1 MTTIDLTAIEAPD
14 VVETLDFEDIYAE
27 LVEDFKGR
35 YADWNAVLESDP
47 VVKLLELSA
56 YREVR
61 FRARVNDAA
70 RSVMLAFASGTTLEH
85 LAALF
90 GIRRLAITAD
100 AQTDDAQLEQD
111 DDLRARTQLA
121 PQGYSVAGPEGAY
134 RSHALNADGRVL
146 SVSVISPAPCEIL
159 VTILSR
165 EGDGTASDELVE
177 IVTNALRSDDVRPLA
192 DRVTVRS
199 AEVIHYAIRATL
211 RFFAGPDRAIV
222 LAESKRRAQKY
233 ADDMHRLDM
242 EVTPD
247 GLYAAIRVAG
257 VQKVILE
264 TPADGV
270 RVTKQQATFCTG
282 IELIDGGVYDGSA
295 STKTLSAQ
303 TLNTGGASE

>member
-14 VVETLDFEDIYAE
+14 VVETLDFEDIYQDLIE
-27 LVEDFKGR
+27 HFQSI
-35 YADWNAVLESDP
+35 YPDWNAALESDP
-47 VVKLLELSA
+47 VVKLIELAA

-70 RSVMLAFASGTTLEH
+70 RSVMLAFATGTTLEH

-90 GIRRLAITAD
+90 GIRRLAIKPAD
-100 AQTDDAQLEQD
+100 PESGVDALKEKD

-146 SVSVISPAPCEIL
+146 SVSVTSPAPCEIV

-165 EGDGTASDELVE
+165 EGDGTASEELVE
-177 IVTNALRSDDVRPLA
+177 IVTKALQSDDVRPLA
-192 DRVTVRS
+192 DKVTVRS
-199 AEVIHYAIRATL
+199 AEVIRYQIRATL
-211 RFFAGPDRAIV
+211 KFFAGPDRSIV
-222 LAESKRRAQKY
+222 LAVSKKRTQQY

-242 EVTPD
+242 EVTTD
-247 GLYAAIRVAG
+247 GLHAAIRVAG

-264 TPADGV
+264 TPLDGIK
-270 RVTKQQATFCTG
+270 VTKQQASFCTG
-282 IELIDGGVYDGSA
+282 IELIDGGVYDG
-295 STKTLSAQ
+295 
-303 TLNTGGASE
+303 GAHE